1 MLTQTYDLNL
11 SPGGVPLHID
21 VSQYDAAS
29 RTLVF
34 NLFSSDGVVSFPSG
48 TAAEIRGTKPDG
60 NGFSYQA
67 SISGNTVTVTL
78 TEQMAAVAGKV
89 NCEIVLY
96 KGTPATTET
105 PASQD
110 YQQLA
115 TANFI
120 LRVER
125 AALDKDTLISGSEIR
140 QLIDVIDNSDE
151 IIGAA
156 TTVQEIVD
164 NLNNNCVAYNTAQ
177 SLTPTEKATARN
189 NIGAARIR
197 VSGHTLI
204 ISGGSGAS

>member
-1 MLTQTYDLNL
+1 MLTQTFDLNL
-11 SPGGVPLHID
+11 SPGDVPLHIP

-34 NLFSSDGVVSFPSG
+34 NLFSSDGTISLPSG
-48 TAAEIRGTKPDG
+48 TAAEVRGTKPDG
-60 NGFSYQA
+60 NGFSYA
-67 SISGNTVTVTL
+67 ATISGTTVTVTV

-89 NCEIVLY
+89 LCELVLY
-96 KGTPATTET
+96 KGTPPTTESQ
-105 PASQD
+105 ASND

-115 TANFI
+115 TAYFV
-120 LRVER
+120 LVVKR
-125 AALDKDTLISGSEIR
+125 AALDKDTVSSESEIR

-177 SLTPTEKATARN
+177 SLSSTEKATARD
-189 NIGAARIR
+189 NIDAAKI
-197 VSGHTLI
+197 SYSNHTLTI
-204 ISGGSGAS
+204 LTGGE

>member
-34 NLFSSDGVVSFPSG
+34 NLFSADGVVSFPSG

-60 NGFSYQA
+60 NGFSYEA
-67 SISGNTVTVTL
+67 TFSGNTVTVTL

-96 KGTPATTET
+96 KGTPATTEE

-125 AALDKDTLISGSEIR
+125 AALDKDTLPSTSEIR
-140 QLIDVIDNSDE
+140 QLVEVIDRTDE
-151 IIGAA
+151 LLDAA
-156 TTVQEIVD
+156 QTVVD
-164 NLNNNCVAYNTAQ
+164 AYEHLEADCVRYDEPMA
-177 SLTPTEKATARN
+177 LTSTEKSTARN
-189 NIGAARIR
+189 NIDAAKVRI
-197 VSGHTLI
+197 SNHTLI
-204 ISGGSGAS
+204 ITGGSDTT

>member
-11 SPGGVPLHID
+11 TPGGVPLHID

-34 NLFSSDGVVSFPSG
+34 NLFSADGVVSFPTG

-60 NGFSYQA
+60 NGFSYAA
-67 SISGNTVTVTL
+67 SISGSTVTFVV

-89 NCEIVLY
+89 HCEIVLY
-96 KGTPATTET
+96 KGTPATTES

-140 QLIDVIDNSDE
+140 QLVDVIDNSDE

-156 TTVQEIVD
+156 ETVQEIVD
-164 NLNNNCVAYNTAQ
+164 NLNNNCVAYNVAQ
-177 SLTPTEKATARN
+177 SLTSSQKATARN

-204 ISGGSGAS
+204 ITGGSGAS

>member
-1 MLTQTYDLNL
+1 MMLTQTFDLNL
-11 SPGGVPLHID
+11 SPGDVPLHIP

-34 NLFSSDGVVSFPSG
+34 NLFSSDGTISLPSG
-48 TAAEIRGTKPDG
+48 TAAEVRGTKPDG
-60 NGFSYQA
+60 NGFSYA
-67 SISGNTVTVTL
+67 ATISGTTVTVTV

-89 NCEIVLY
+89 LCELVLY
-96 KGTPATTET
+96 KGTPPTTESQ
-105 PASQD
+105 ASND

-115 TANFI
+115 TAYFV
-120 LRVER
+120 LVVKR
-125 AALDKDTLISGSEIR
+125 AALDKDTVSSESEIP

-177 SLTPTEKATARN
+177 SLSSTEKATARD
-189 NIGAARIR
+189 NIDAAKI
-197 VSGHTLI
+197 SYSNHTLTI
-204 ISGGSGAS
+204 LTGGE

>member
-1 MLTQTYDLNL
+1 MMLTQTFDLNL
-11 SPGGVPLHID
+11 SPGDVPLHIP

-34 NLFSSDGVVSFPSG
+34 NLFSSDGTISLPSG
-48 TAAEIRGTKPDG
+48 TAAEVRGTKPDG
-60 NGFSYQA
+60 NGFSYA
-67 SISGNTVTVTL
+67 ATISGTTVTVTV

-89 NCEIVLY
+89 LCELVLY
-96 KGTPATTET
+96 KGTPPTTESQ
-105 PASQD
+105 ASND

-115 TANFI
+115 TAYFV
-120 LRVER
+120 LVVKR
-125 AALDKDTLISGSEIR
+125 AALDKDTVSSESEIR

-177 SLTPTEKATARN
+177 SLSSTEKATARD
-189 NIGAARIR
+189 NIDAAKI
-197 VSGHTLI
+197 SYSNHTLTI
-204 ISGGSGAS
+204 LTGGE